1 MTDLFTVVDDDTI
14 RLLRNPVDV
23 EIVGDVSGTFLKIYD
38 TIRDNRSSYS
48 LGSNFEPASPNNYTA
63 SCCQVFRCIAA
74 LPGDQTMAANISLLT
89 VTWLRNEEELDD
101 SDSGIEIVNDLR
113 YQSGPDETRYV
124 SQLRLLP
131 FETSDI
137 GVYQCVYFDLDTDRE
152 LVFSTPFSLDT
163 G

>member
-1 MTDLFTVVDDDTI
+1 MTDLFTVVDDDSI
-14 RLLRNPVDV
+14 RLQRNPVDV
-23 EIVGDVSGTFLKIYD
+23 EIVGAASGTFFKTYD

-48 LGSNFEPASPNNYTA
+48 LGSNFEPTIPNNYTA
-63 SCCQVFRCIAA
+63 SCCQVFRCNAA
-74 LPGDQTMAANISLLT
+74 IPGDQTMAANIGLFT
-89 VTWLRNEEELDD
+89 VTWLRNEEEVVN
-101 SDSGIEIVNDLR
+101 SGQTQIVNELR
-113 YQSGPDETRYV
+113 YNTGNSETRLI

-137 GVYQCVYFDLDTDRE
+137 GVYQCVYSDLDRDRE

>member
-1 MTDLFTVVDDDTI
+1 MTDLFTVVDDDSI
-14 RLLRNPVDV
+14 RLFRNPVDD
-23 EIVGDVSGTFLKIYD
+23 EIDGGTSDSLKTYD

-48 LGSNFEPASPNNYTA
+48 LGSNFEPTSPVDYTA
-63 SCCQVFRCIAA
+63 LCCQVFRCIAA
-74 LPGDQTMAANISLLT
+74 IPGDQTMAANISLLT

-101 SDSGIEIVNDLR
+101 SDNGTEITNELR
-113 YQSGPDETRYV
+113 HQPGPDETRYV

-137 GVYQCVYFDLDTDRE
+137 GVYQCVYSDFDTDRE